1 MSDLVETIETSRVD
15 VEGFRRRALIV
26 GLVAL
31 VIGVVGA
38 LISSESRDQFF
49 RSYLLAYIFW
59 IAIPL
64 GCFAIL
70 MLQHMS
76 GGVWG
81 LVTRRVLESST
92 RTFPLLAILFIPM
105 LLGLK
110 SIFPWASPERLAASP
125 ALNHAVEQKH
135 LYLNIGF
142 FIARAFFYFLV
153 WILLTRSLNRWS
165 AEQDRTG
172 ERRLTSKLQGLSGPG
187 LVLYGLTVTF
197 ASVDWAMSLD
207 PEWFSTIYGLL
218 FMGGQ
223 GLAAMAFVIAVMVL
237 LAQRAPMNEVIK
249 PSHLHDLGK
258 LMLAFLMIWAYFA
271 FSQFLIIWAGNLPE
285 EIPYYVRRTQSSWKY
300 VGLAL
305 IVLHFALPFVLLL
318 SRDLK
323 RNGRRL
329 SMVAIGVIVMRYVD
343 LIWMTGPELHEGRF
357 GLNWMD
363 LMLLAGIGGVWLWF
377 FATELNRRPL
387 LPIRDP
393 DIQSVFASGH
403 GH

>member
-1 MSDLVETIETSRVD
+1 MTDLVHNVETSRVD
-15 VEGFRRRALIV
+15 LEGFRRRALIV
-26 GLVAL
+26 GLAAL
-31 VIGVVGA
+31 VVGVIGA
-38 LISSESRDQFF
+38 FISTEGREQFF

-92 RTFPLLAILFIPM
+92 RTLPLLALLFLPM

-125 ALNHAVEQKH
+125 ALNHAVEEKH

-153 WILLTRSLNRWS
+153 WILVTRFLNHWS

-172 ERRLTSKLQGLSGPG
+172 ERTLTKKLQGLSAPG

-207 PEWFSTIYGLL
+207 PQWFSTMYGLL

-237 LAQRAPMNEVIK
+237 LAQRKPMNEVLQ

-285 EIPYYVRRTQSSWKY
+285 EIPYYVRRLQSSWKY

-323 RNGRRL
+323 RNGRTL
-329 SMVAIGVIVMRYVD
+329 SAVAIGVIVMRYVD
-343 LIWMTGPELHEGRF
+343 LIWMTGPELHNGRF
-357 GLNWMD
+357 GLGWMD
-363 LMLLAGIGGVWLWF
+363 LILVAGIGGVWLWV

-393 DIQSVFASGH
+393 EIQSVFASGH